1 MLLGPTTTQ
10 LDTQFYF
17 VLSAVLN
24 SLTSVH
30 LQFIMHLD
38 KELAEIVAKYGS
50 ATYAILWGIV
60 FTESAFVIFP
70 FLPGVCECVRVCLP
84 ACLPACA

>member
-10 LDTQFYF
+10 LDSPFYF
-17 VLSAVLN
+17 VLSAALN

-30 LQFIMHLD
+30 SQFIMHLD
-38 KELAEIVAKYGS
+38 KELAGIVAKYGS

-70 FLPGVCECVRVCLP
+70 FLPGVCV
-84 ACLPACA
+84 